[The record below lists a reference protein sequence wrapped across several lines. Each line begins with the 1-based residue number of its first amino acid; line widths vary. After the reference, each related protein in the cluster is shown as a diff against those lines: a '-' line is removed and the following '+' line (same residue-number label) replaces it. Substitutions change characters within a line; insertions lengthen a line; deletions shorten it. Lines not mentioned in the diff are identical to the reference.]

1 MGDYLPDLKTYS
13 PPPGISVQPIGR
25 APPTYEGAK
34 FEERRERRV
43 NEWKTKTTELLAQIA
58 NRMASSPRRDVA
70 SAAGSVYADG
80 VRFIDQT
87 AQNAKTATTDD
98 EVTSFLVQADTRMN
112 ETVSKIPSGG
122 RRRKTKKSKRRA
134 RSTRDLRSR
143 KTRRRHK

>member
-1 MGDYLPDLKTYS
+1 MLGPLPDLKKYS
-13 PPPGISVQPIGR
+13 LPEGISLEHIGR
-25 APPTYEGAK
+25 APPSYGDAK

-58 NRMASSPRRDVA
+58 NRMASSPRSDVA

-122 RRRKTKKSKRRA
+122 RRRKNTRRH
-134 RSTRDLRSR
+134 RRGR
-143 KTRRRHK
+143 KTRRARK

>member
-1 MGDYLPDLKTYS
+1 MQDYLPDLKTYS

-25 APPTYEGAK
+25 APPTHEGAK

-58 NRMASSPRRDVA
+58 NRMASSPRIDVA

-122 RRRKTKKSKRRA
+122 GRKTKKSKRRH
-134 RSTRDLRSR
+134 R
-143 KTRRRHK
+143 KTRRARK

>member
-13 PPPGISVQPIGR
+13 LPDGITREPLGR

-43 NEWKTKTTELLAQIA
+43 NEWRTKTMEMLAQIA

-98 EVTSFLVQADTRMN
+98 DVTSFLVQADTRLN
-112 ETVSKIPSGG
+112 SKIPSGG
-122 RRRKTKKSKRRA
+122 RRKTKKSKRRA
-134 RSTRDLRSR
+134 R